1 MCTLC
6 IPATQMESGRE
17 TDWTGSLKMKFHGA
31 GAWRD
36 GDEGAKAAERAIE
49 GGERRAGQA
58 SQPAAAH
65 RELSIAGV
73 PT

>member
-1 MCTLC
+1 
-6 IPATQMESGRE
+6 ME
-17 TDWTGSLKMKFHGA
+17 A
-31 GAWRD
+31 N
-36 GDEGAKAAERAIE
+36 GAKAGERAIE